1 MWAGP
6 NSNQL
11 PQGWHSAAGDDGALQ
26 RLSLFLFCGP
36 VNSPMLTACPV
47 LSSHSVLA
55 GCDLSEVAP
64 STGFTFFFFILRM
77 QVEVRTRSHAHISH
91 VSRSGIHAVVVNKLK
106 RHFKGK

>member
-11 PQGWHSAAGDDGALQ
+11 PQGWHSAAGDDGALLQ

-36 VNSPMLTACPV
+36 MNSPMLTACPV

-64 STGFTFFFFILRM
+64 STGFTFFFFNPTDASGGPHTLAC
-77 QVEVRTRSHAHISH
+77 AHQP
-91 VSRSGIHAVVVNKLK
+91 R
-106 RHFKGK
+106 